1 MNTPATLSTRQLRL
15 LPAIL
20 VLAVIVIESVAWYAG
35 VTAGPAKWALAAA
48 EMILL
53 VGLLWNGWRI
63 RRAVATHTTA
73 DLPRQVAT
81 LVFASLAIC
90 LLGDLVN
97 RNLPPRFFSY
107 DNIIEH
113 SYLADSVWLFFPGY
127 ALFIVAAWRAS
138 RARITAYWY
147 APTLLLAAIG
157 GALLFLDMLPDGTAT
172 YIRIMTGAYTM
183 LIAMMVPAGLWILL
197 AFGRRSWPVALG
209 AVLATVADALI
220 GQFWLFGTG
229 WFPAIA
235 FINLMVYFLSQAL
248 IQQLPLVVLAQQE

>member
-1 MNTPATLSTRQLRL
+1 MNPPTTLHTRTLRIVPA
-15 LPAIL
+15 AL
-20 VLAVIVIESVAWYAG
+20 VIAVIVIESFAWYAG
-35 VTAGPAKWALAAA
+35 VTAGPAKWALATA
-48 EMILL
+48 EMALL
-53 VGLLWNGWRI
+53 MALLWNGWRI
-63 RRAVATHTTA
+63 RRLVAAHTTA
-73 DLPRQVAT
+73 QLPGQVAT

-97 RNLPPRFFSY
+97 RNLPPRFFAY
-107 DNIIEH
+107 DNVIEH

-127 ALFIVAAWRAS
+127 ALFIVAAWLAS
-138 RARITAYWY
+138 RGRIATGWY
-147 APTLLLAAIG
+147 LPTLVLATIA
-157 GALLFLDMLPDGTAT
+157 GALMFLDMVPDGTAT
-172 YIRIMTGAYTM
+172 YIRLMTGAYTM
-183 LIAMMVPAGLWILL
+183 LIAMMVPAAVWILL

-248 IQQLPLVVLAQQE
+248 IQQLPLVTLAHPR